1 MSADDSNITTAS
13 QAHHFK
19 MTAHTAAA
27 HRHVHAE
34 ILVQEET
41 MQAVLARLTGY
52 IGSWMFRTSKGGIC
66 SASDRHFAP
75 GPRWGGAGSWICLA
89 MWAIL
94 KSKEYTSHPSNLHGP
109 ITSNF

>member
-1 MSADDSNITTAS
+1 
-13 QAHHFK
+13 
-19 MTAHTAAA
+19 
-27 HRHVHAE
+27 
-34 ILVQEET
+34 